1 MYESH
6 ESFGIKYQ
14 WGFKRNCS
22 AVMERSRVIFVFFS
36 FITISQG
43 YKFSCTEDGGNIRE
57 HSEKWEKRFELSPPK
72 PIEEKSDMLLI
83 WSQNGRF
90 MDWRAPDGSW
100 LKIELAP
107 ASNIPG
113 EETPCL
119 GKAVADE
126 DSRVAVSGCQG
137 DKEVAVTIA
146 SRKIVGGVVDL
157 VISDGVTFE
166 IRLADTKIE
175 SYICDDG
182 DIITTSE
189 RYENG
194 QLDSETETLGP
205 RKYNN

>member
-1 MYESH
+1 
-6 ESFGIKYQ
+6 
-14 WGFKRNCS
+14 
-22 AVMERSRVIFVFFS
+22 METGLRSS
-36 FITISQG
+36 LPLPS
-43 YKFSCTEDGGNIRE
+43 
-57 HSEKWEKRFELSPPK
+57 
-72 PIEEKSDMLLI
+72 
-83 WSQNGRF
+83 
-90 MDWRAPDGSW
+90 
-100 LKIELAP
+100 

-146 SRKIVGGVVDL
+146 SRKIGVVDL

-166 IRLADTKIE
+166 IRLVDTKIE
-175 SYICDDG
+175 SYICDNG

-205 RKYNN
+205 RKYNS